1 MLKQI
6 SQSPNPFIPAAL
18 GLATLQ
24 PGCAV
29 HNIEGMFRRRLDRF
43 AVDGQVDNG
52 GVDVN
57 HDRCDGVVAGREP
70 IGRGFLIV
78 ANTRSPTSI
87 ALMATSPLSVMT
99 GVSALKL
106 LKGQSSF
113 LATSSP

>member
-29 HNIEGMFRRRLDRF
+29 HDIEGMFRRRLDGF
-43 AVDGQVDNG
+43 AVNGQVDNG

-57 HDRCDGVVAGREP
+57 HDRCDGVVAGLEP

-78 ANTRSPTSI
+78 
-87 ALMATSPLSVMT
+87 
-99 GVSALKL
+99 
-106 LKGQSSF
+106 GQ
-113 LATSSP
+113 L